1 MLVMDAAVASHYWR
15 NHMSRFDL
23 MNKENLRAACKAAG
37 IAYGKLNN
45 DGMRAALAAKDGG
58 LDTSIVNKLA
68 TQAPAQTEEVKSEP
82 AQAPQHVESFKDAVP
97 AEFREAMDGT
107 AGDAVANQLEVADAV
122 AAAAAAKPGLKI
134 EKNRAE
140 QNGITR
146 PSTGGVCAGIWTML
160 DDLGTSVTLKQAKGF
175 AAARRFD
182 KVTLTVQFYR
192 WRKFNGIQ
200 GRQVAKKV

>member
-1 MLVMDAAVASHYWR
+1 
-15 NHMSRFDL
+15 
-23 MNKENLRAACKAAG
+23 MNVNEMGKVELRAACKTAG

-45 DGMRAALAAKDGG
+45 DGMRAALVEHNDAQERHAAADLNDKVFG
-58 LDTSIVNKLA
+58 K
-68 TQAPAQTEEVKSEP
+68 APAQTEEVKSEP
-82 AQAPQHVESFKDAVP
+82 AQAPQTTSVDKLFDAH
-97 AEFREAMDGT
+97 ETDT
-107 AGDAVANQLEVADAV
+107 AAALAQGDAVANQLEVADAV
-122 AAAAAAKPGLKI
+122 VAAAAAAAKPGLKI

-146 PSTGGVCAGIWTML
+146 PSAGGVCAGIWTML
-160 DDLGTSVTLKQAKGF
+160 DDLGTSVTLKQAKAF
-175 AAARRFD
+175 AAAHVFD